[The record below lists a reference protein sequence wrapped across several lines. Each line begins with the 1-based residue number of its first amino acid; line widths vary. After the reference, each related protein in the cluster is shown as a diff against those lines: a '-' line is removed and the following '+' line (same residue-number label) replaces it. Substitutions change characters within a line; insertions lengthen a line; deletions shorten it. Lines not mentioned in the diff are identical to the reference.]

1 MAKNAPSA
9 AARAA
14 QQPPPPAA
22 PFRSSAVPLIAIALA
37 LAGVALG
44 YILTRN
50 FFQHNVLGA
59 ATGCAVNAYVDC
71 DRVSSSPFAAIGPVP
86 ISAFGIGLHG
96 AVLAALAVAHF
107 GRARVRVRDAL
118 VAGSAALA
126 VAATVVSVALA
137 VISIVVI
144 RALCLYCTALQIV
157 NLALAGILVF
167 GTAGGAAG
175 RLRLRQALRALAGP
189 ALGAGVLTAGIGAGM
204 AVVATYGLANAADQQ
219 LLERQIQDA
228 RASQRL
234 ADQYLGFDRHQFDA
248 TDSPQLGD
256 PDAPI
261 TLVVFAD
268 YNCPH
273 CRNFDPRISE
283 IARAD
288 ANVRLVYK
296 FFPLDGTCNR
306 SIPRDRRSTSC
317 AAAAAAYAAHQEGKF
332 WEYSETLFANFQ
344 RYGPNRL
351 VEYAAHV
358 GMSDPERVRT
368 ALDDRTVR
376 AKIDADVSEALAAG
390 LRATPTMYVN
400 GRQFLTARVPPNRD
414 QFSVIRAM
422 LAEGVGR

>member
-9 AARAA
+9 AAQAA
-14 QQPPPPAA
+14 QQPAQPAA
-22 PFRSSAVPLIAIALA
+22 PFRSSAIPLIAMALA
-37 LAGVALG
+37 AAGVALG

-50 FFQHNVLGA
+50 FFQYNVLGA
-59 ATGCAVNAYVDC
+59 ASGCAVNAYVDC
-71 DRVSSSPFAAIGPVP
+71 DRVSSSPFAAVGPVP

-107 GRARVRVRDAL
+107 GRGRARVRDAL
-118 VAGSAALA
+118 VGGSAALA
-126 VAATVVSVALA
+126 LAAAAVSVALA

-157 NLALAGILVF
+157 NLALAGVLTF
-167 GTAGGAAG
+167 GLAGGAAG
-175 RLRLRQALRALAGP
+175 RLRLRQALPALGGP
-189 ALGAGVLTAGIGAGM
+189 ALGGGVLAAGIGVVV
-204 AVVATYGLANAADQQ
+204 AVVATYGLSSAADRQ
-219 LLERQIQDA
+219 LLERQIRDA

-234 ADQYLGFDRHQFDA
+234 ADRYLDFTRHEFDV
-248 TDSPQLGD
+248 TGSPQLGD

-273 CRNFDPRISE
+273 CRNFDPPISE

-317 AAAAAAYAAHQEGKF
+317 AAAAAAYVAHQEGKF

-351 VEYAAHV
+351 VEYAERV
-358 GMSDPERVRT
+358 GLSDPERVRA

-414 QFSVIRAM
+414 QFSVIRSM
-422 LAEGVGR
+422 LAEEGGR

>member
-9 AARAA
+9 AAQAA
-14 QQPPPPAA
+14 QQPAPPAA
-22 PFRSSAVPLIAIALA
+22 PFRSSAIPLIAMALA
-37 LAGVALG
+37 AAGVALG

-50 FFQHNVLGA
+50 FFQYNVLGA
-59 ATGCAVNAYVDC
+59 ASGCAVSAYVDC
-71 DRVSSSPFAAIGPVP
+71 DRVSSSPFAAIGPAP

-107 GRARVRVRDAL
+107 GRARARDAL
-118 VAGSAALA
+118 VGGSAALA
-126 VAATVVSVALA
+126 LAAAAVSVALA
-137 VISIVVI
+137 VISIAVI

-157 NLALAGILVF
+157 NLALAGVLTF
-167 GTAGGAAG
+167 GLAGGAAG
-175 RLRLRQALRALAGP
+175 RLRLRQALPALGGP
-189 ALGAGVLTAGIGAGM
+189 ALGGGVLAAGIGVVV
-204 AVVATYGLANAADQQ
+204 AVVATFGLSSAADRQ
-219 LLERQIQDA
+219 LLERQIQEA

-234 ADQYLGFDRHQFDA
+234 ADRYLDFTRHEFDA
-248 TDSPQLGD
+248 TGSPQLGD

-273 CRNFDPRISE
+273 CRNFDPPISE

-317 AAAAAAYAAHQEGKF
+317 AAAAAAYVAHQEGKF

-351 VEYAAHV
+351 VEYAERV
-358 GMSDPERVRT
+358 GLSDPERVRA

-414 QFSVIRAM
+414 QFSVIRLM
-422 LAEGVGR
+422 LAEEGGR

>member
-9 AARAA
+9 AAQAA
-14 QQPPPPAA
+14 QQPAQPAA
-22 PFRSSAVPLIAIALA
+22 PFRSSAIPLIAMALA
-37 LAGVALG
+37 AAGVALG

-50 FFQHNVLGA
+50 FFQYNVLGA
-59 ATGCAVNAYVDC
+59 ASGCAVNAYVDC
-71 DRVSSSPFAAIGPVP
+71 DRVSSSPFAAVGPVP

-107 GRARVRVRDAL
+107 GRARARVRDAL
-118 VAGSAALA
+118 VGGSAALA
-126 VAATVVSVALA
+126 LAAAAVSVALA

-157 NLALAGILVF
+157 NLALAGVLTF
-167 GTAGGAAG
+167 GLAGGAAG
-175 RLRLRQALRALAGP
+175 RLRQALSALGGP
-189 ALGAGVLTAGIGAGM
+189 ALGGGVLAAGIGVVV
-204 AVVATYGLANAADQQ
+204 AVVATFGLSSAADRQ
-219 LLERQIQDA
+219 LLERQIREA

-234 ADQYLGFDRHQFDA
+234 ADRYLDFTRHEFDA
-248 TDSPQLGD
+248 TGSPQLGD

-273 CRNFDPRISE
+273 CRNFDPPISE

-317 AAAAAAYAAHQEGKF
+317 AAAAAAYVAHQEGKF

-351 VEYAAHV
+351 VEYAERV
-358 GMSDPERVRT
+358 GLSDPERVRA

-414 QFSVIRAM
+414 QFSVIRSM
-422 LAEGVGR
+422 LAEEGGR